1 MPTTRT
7 IKAEKAKKKATPKKQ
22 PIDNGDTVEW
32 KVIDSIGNDERL
44 HAVSTDSH
52 LTFNI
57 SGSLGVSTISKALS
71 YATGTATVTYEVL
84 YSLSLENTTT
94 GTSTTI
100 DDGSG
105 GGVYL
110 VIDTLPDPGPGDG
123 DGNGDGDQGSGRREG
138 RG

>member
-22 PIDNGDTVEW
+22 PVDNGDTVQW
-32 KVIDSIGNDERL
+32 QIDSITSQERL

-52 LTFNI
+52 LTFDI
-57 SGSLGVSTISKALS
+57 FGSLGVSTIGKALG
-71 YATGTATVTYEVL
+71 YATGTTTVTYEVP

-110 VIDTLPDPGPGDG
+110 VIDTLPDPGPGGG
-123 DGNGDGDQGSGRREG
+123 DGNGDGDQGQGGREG
-138 RG
+138 QG